1 MREKVMGAQQ
11 GVNLQPA
18 ANGRPPVGAA
28 QAVKKLFFD
37 SLSEVKEAPKPSK
50 TKPSAYIGY
59 GRLRFAQEV
68 KTLNKP
74 DF

>member
-1 MREKVMGAQQ
+1 MNKNEADGFR
-11 GVNLQPA
+11 LP
-18 ANGRPPVGAA
+18 